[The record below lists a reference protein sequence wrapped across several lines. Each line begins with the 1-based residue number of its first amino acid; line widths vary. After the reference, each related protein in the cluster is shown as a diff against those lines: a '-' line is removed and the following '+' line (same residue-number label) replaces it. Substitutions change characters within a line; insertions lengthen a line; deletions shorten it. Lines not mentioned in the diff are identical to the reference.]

1 LGPLNVTN
9 HASGALP
16 FYGMAQLPMDIS
28 YL

>member
-1 LGPLNVTN
+1 LGPINVA
-9 HASGALP
+9 HHGAGALP